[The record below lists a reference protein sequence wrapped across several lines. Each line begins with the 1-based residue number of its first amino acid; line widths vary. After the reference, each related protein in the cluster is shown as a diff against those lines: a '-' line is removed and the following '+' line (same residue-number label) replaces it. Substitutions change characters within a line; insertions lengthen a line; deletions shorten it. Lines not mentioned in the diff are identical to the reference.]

1 MPNSGRENDD
11 DSNNTAQADKSPLK
25 PKNSGPSERKAEIE
39 EEEPEEKAPAGGDD
53 DIYWTDLICAKN
65 ADYKKRT
72 PEKGGYRQG

>member
-39 EEEPEEKAPAGGDD
+39 EEEPEEKAPAGDD
-53 DIYWTDLICAKN
+53 DEIY
-65 ADYKKRT
+65 
-72 PEKGGYRQG
+72 